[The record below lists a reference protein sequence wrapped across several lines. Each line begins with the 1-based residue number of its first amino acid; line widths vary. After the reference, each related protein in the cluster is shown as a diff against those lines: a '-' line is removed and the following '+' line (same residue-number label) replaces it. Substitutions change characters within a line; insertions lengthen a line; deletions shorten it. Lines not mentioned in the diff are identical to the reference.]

1 MDHRHLPRRHHSE
14 NFKREVLA
22 ACDVPG
28 ASLAA
33 VAMSFGLN
41 ANLVRQWRR
50 GRGVK
55 SLMPSQP
62 THALPGPGHG
72 PEFVALAFPERTPV
86 AMAPPSSPAVTTST
100 AEIRIELRRG
110 PVQASISWP
119 ISSASDCAAWLRDL
133 LR

>member
-1 MDHRHLPRRHHSE
+1 MDHRRLPRRHHGE
-14 NFKREVLA
+14 DFKREVLV

-55 SLMPSQP
+55 SLMRPQSDHTSP
-62 THALPGPGHG
+62 DPGHRPEFIALALPKQS
-72 PEFVALAFPERTPV
+72 PV
-86 AMAPPSSPAVTTST
+86 AMAPPAAQAVTISSSD
-100 AEIRIELRRG
+100 IRIELRRG
-110 PVQASISWP
+110 PVQASVSWP
-119 ISSASDCAAWLRDL
+119 MAGAADCAAWLRDL

>member
-1 MDHRHLPRRHHSE
+1 MDHRLLPRRHHRDD
-14 NFKREVLA
+14 FKREVLA

-33 VAMSFGLN
+33 VAMSYGLN

-50 GRGVK
+50 GRGVT
-55 SLMPSQP
+55 SLMRSQSAH
-62 THALPGPGHG
+62 TLPGPGRP
-72 PEFVALAFPERTPV
+72 PEFVALAFPKRTPV
-86 AMAPPSSPAVTTST
+86 AMAAPSSPVVTTST

-110 PVQASISWP
+110 PVQASVSWP
-119 ISSASDCAAWLRDL
+119 MAGAADCAAWLRDL